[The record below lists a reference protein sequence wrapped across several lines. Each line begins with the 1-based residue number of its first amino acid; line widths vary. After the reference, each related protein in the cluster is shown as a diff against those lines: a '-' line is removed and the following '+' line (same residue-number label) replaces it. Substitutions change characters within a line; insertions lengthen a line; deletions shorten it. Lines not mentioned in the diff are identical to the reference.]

1 MKIGIVCPASLP
13 ATQFGGIL
21 FLAID
26 LARELSN
33 EKHRVTIY
41 TTDLDFAN
49 NPKTFNKKLPK
60 EENIQNFKIKRS
72 HVWFSLKLFFIN
84 PGMYFSMM
92 SDEYDVI
99 HTIGIRS
106 FQSFIAALVAKKK
119 KIPLIIS
126 DQGGLTTHPD
136 LQNKGI
142 WTKILYRMQLPMIR
156 FIINQS
162 KKIITANEYEK
173 KIFSELT
180 NENKIEV
187 VRNGI
192 NLENMKSSVSFK
204 KKYGINHDYFLFLGR
219 YHEVKGL
226 DTLLNAINLI
236 KNHALMSTTKLVIM
250 GVDFGFEKK
259 MLHMIKEMNLN
270 NTIKII
276 NNPPREDVLSA
287 YNESKFLVL
296 PSRWELSPLTPLEG
310 FAFKKPTISTKVHGI
325 PYTLHDKKDS
335 ILIEPENFEEL
346 SHVIIELLN
355 DETKCERLGIQG
367 YEFVH
372 NECNSKEMARKIL
385 DGSLFEFMSDNF
397 KLIYHFPM
405 DYFLKINTVD

>member
-1 MKIGIVCPASLP
+1 MRIGIVCPASLP

-21 FLAID
+21 FLGVD

-33 EKHRVTIY
+33 EKHEVTIY

-72 HVWFSLKLFFIN
+72 HVWFSIKLFFIN
-84 PGMYFSMM
+84 PEMYFRMM
-92 SDEYDVI
+92 NDQYDVI

-136 LQNKGI
+136 LHNRGM
-142 WTKILYRMQLPMIR
+142 WTKILYKIQTPMIQ
-156 FIINQS
+156 FIINQA
-162 KKIITANEYEK
+162 KKIVVANEYEK

-180 NENKIEV
+180 NENKIEI

-192 NLENMKSSVSFK
+192 NLKNMKSTIDFK
-204 KKYGINHDYFLFLGR
+204 KKYAINHDYFLFLGR
-219 YHEVKGL
+219 FHEVKGL
-226 DTLLNAINLI
+226 DTLLYAMNLI
-236 KNHALMSTTKLVIM
+236 KNHPLMSTTKLVIM
-250 GVDFGFEKK
+250 GVDFGFENK
-259 MLHMIKEMNLN
+259 MLKMIKEMNLDN
-270 NTIKII
+270 VIKII
-276 NNPPREDVLSA
+276 KNPPREDVISA

-310 FAFKKPTISTKVHGI
+310 FAFKKPTISTKAHGI
-325 PYTLHDKKDS
+325 PYTLHDGKDS
-335 ILIEPENFEEL
+335 ILVESENFKEL
-346 SHVIIELLN
+346 SDVIIELLN
-355 DETKCERLGIQG
+355 DKIKCGRLGMEG
-367 YEFVH
+367 YEYVH
-372 NECNSKEMARKIL
+372 KECNSMKMAKQVLNIYEKIV
-385 DGSLFEFMSDNF
+385 
-397 KLIYHFPM
+397 K
-405 DYFLKINTVD
+405 

>member
-21 FLAID
+21 FLGVD

-33 EKHRVTIY
+33 EKHQVIIY

-72 HVWFSLKLFFIN
+72 HVWFSIKLFFIN
-84 PGMYFSMM
+84 PGMYFCMM
-92 SDEYDVI
+92 NDQYDVI

-119 KIPLIIS
+119 KIPLIVS

-136 LQNKGI
+136 LQNKGV
-142 WTKILYRMQLPMIR
+142 WTKILYKIQSPMIH
-156 FIINQS
+156 FVINQA
-162 KKIITANEYEK
+162 KKIIAANEYEK

-180 NENKIEV
+180 NENKIQV
-187 VRNGI
+187 VKNGI
-192 NLENMKSSVSFK
+192 NLENMKSTVDFK
-204 KKYGINHDYFLFLGR
+204 KKYAINHDYFLFLGR
-219 YHEVKGL
+219 FHEVKGL
-226 DTLLNAINLI
+226 DTLLGAMNLI

-259 MLHMIKEMNLN
+259 MLDIIKEMNLDN
-270 NTIKII
+270 VVKII
-276 NNPPREDVLSA
+276 RNPPREDVISA
-287 YNESKFLVL
+287 YSESEFLVL

-310 FAFKKPTISTKVHGI
+310 FAFKKPTISTKAHGI
-325 PYTLHDKKDS
+325 PYTLHDRKDS
-335 ILIEPENFEEL
+335 ILIETGNFKEL
-346 SHVIIELLN
+346 SGVIIELLN
-355 DETKCERLGIQG
+355 DKTKCERLGMEG
-367 YEFVH
+367 YEYVH
-372 NECNSKEMARKIL
+372 KECNSKEMMKQILNIYEKIV
-385 DGSLFEFMSDNF
+385 
-397 KLIYHFPM
+397 K
-405 DYFLKINTVD
+405 